1 MGIDNSAR
9 LVFGIILDMKDF
21 EKIVRKYMPEDYND
35 HFIFY
40 FQENEDMLNKD
51 YRGIYIDTAYSAYD
65 VDSENWT
72 YYLGIGKRSED
83 SLTIGETY
91 DLLEIYQNSE
101 TDYERLL
108 SDFGIKFRQPTLM
121 AIPHIN

>member
-21 EKIVRKYMPEDYND
+21 EKIVRKYMPGDYND

-40 FQENEDMLNKD
+40 FQENEDMLTKD
-51 YRGIYIDTAYSAYD
+51 YRGIYIDTAYPAYD

-72 YYLGIGKRSED
+72 YYLGIGKRGED

-101 TDYERLL
+101 TDFARIL
-108 SDFGIKFRQPTLM
+108 SDFGIKFREPTLM